1 MLLQEANPVLDLMI
15 RNQWLFPATEC
26 VHILSFALTIG
37 TIAVVDLSL
46 LDLGLGRKAA
56 ARMWRTSRP
65 WTLTGLVLI
74 VFSGLLLFATDPD
87 HYYLNPTFQFKISVL
102 VLAIIWNYTIHRKA
116 VLSGDGPRAL
126 GILAGA
132 GSLLLWIAVV
142 FGALFVSFSGG

>member
-1 MLLQEANPVLDLMI
+1 MI
-15 RNQWLFPATEC
+15 KNQWLFPATEC

-56 ARMWRTSRP
+56 APRWRSSRP
-65 WTLTGLVLI
+65 WTLIGLVLI

-102 VLAIIWNYTIHRKA
+102 VLAVTWNYTIHRKA
-116 VLSGDGPRAL
+116 VLLGDGPGAL
-126 GILAGA
+126 SILAGA
-132 GSLLLWIAVV
+132 GSLVLWIAGV
-142 FGALFVSFSGG
+142 FGGLFVSFSG

>member
-15 RNQWLFPATEC
+15 KNQWLFPATEC
-26 VHILSFALTIG
+26 VHILSFALSIG
-37 TIAVVDLSL
+37 TIAIVDLSL

-56 ARMWRTSRP
+56 APMWRSCRP
-65 WTLTGLVLI
+65 WTLIGLVLI

-87 HYYLNPTFQFKISVL
+87 HYYLNPTFQFKIPVFL
-102 VLAIIWNYTIHRKA
+102 LAVIWNYTIHRKA

-132 GSLLLWIAVV
+132 GSLVLWIAVV
-142 FGALFVSFSGG
+142 FGGLFVSFSGG